1 MDQAL
6 PMVVELNQK
15 IDLLTTQVQ
24 FLTEQAQRA
33 ERERQERAE
42 LMRDVMPIVNDAFRL
57 TVDELEEV
65 QEYVDLGDLLRLL
78 KRLLRNGRNI
88 DKMLDQLESVMDL
101 AQTVGPLTDSAFEKA
116 TDLLQTAEHKGY
128 FGFAKGGMQII
139 DNVITSFNEEDV
151 MRLGDN
157 VVLILNVVKDMTQPE
172 IMSLVRNIVSGVE
185 DEVARPVSTSLPALL
200 GQMRDPNV
208 RRGLALT
215 HAGVAGGGRAIGG
228 GEVATRGRGTRGRWT
243 RRHGTRNQPN
253 TQHATRNTQ
262 HAIRSTNHQE
272 KHHGN
277 QSYRR
282 QDRSGQRRR
291 ISDQPGGVDE
301 GNGAGDRQGRGHRRA
316 DRQSLEG
323 HRLLPRRIQGSRR
336 QVRYAA
342 PDHHRHGHLNQGA
355 VRVVPEGP
363 GQEGRAH
370 RGAGEAGRLRVV
382 RIAGAGPAPALH
394 SVPRR

>member
-42 LMRDVMPIVNDAFRL
+42 LMHDVMPIVNDAFRL
-57 TVDELEEV
+57 TVEQLEEV

-88 DKMLDQLESVMDL
+88 EVMLDQLESLMDL

-128 FGFAKGGMQII
+128 FGFARGGIRIM
-139 DNVITSFNEEDV
+139 DNVVTSFSEDDV
-151 MRLGDN
+151 TKLGDN

-172 IMSLVRNIVSGVE
+172 IMSLIRNIVSGVE
-185 DEVARPVSTSLPALL
+185 DEVAKPVKTSLPALL

-215 HAGVAGGGRAIGG
+215 M
-228 GEVATRGRGTRGRWT
+228 
-243 RRHGTRNQPN
+243 
-253 TQHATRNTQ
+253 
-262 HAIRSTNHQE
+262 
-272 KHHGN
+272 
-277 QSYRR
+277 
-282 QDRSGQRRR
+282 
-291 ISDQPGGVDE
+291 
-301 GNGAGDRQGRGHRRA
+301 
-316 DRQSLEG
+316 
-323 HRLLPRRIQGSRR
+323 
-336 QVRYAA
+336 
-342 PDHHRHGHLNQGA
+342 
-355 VRVVPEGP
+355 RV
-363 GQEGRAH
+363 
-370 RGAGEAGRLRVV
+370 LRVV
-382 RIAGAGPAPALH
+382 GAQG
-394 SVPRR
+394 SK